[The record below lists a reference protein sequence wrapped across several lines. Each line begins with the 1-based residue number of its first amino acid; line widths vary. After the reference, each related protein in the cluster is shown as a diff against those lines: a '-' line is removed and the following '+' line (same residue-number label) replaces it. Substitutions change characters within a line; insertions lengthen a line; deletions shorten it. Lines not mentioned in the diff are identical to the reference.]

1 MTSMLRS
8 RVPSSGDGAQKLF
21 LQDELALLVLFTG
34 FIRLIVF
41 PADGLLA
48 LAAVDVAYYVTSR
61 SHIALVG
68 VRLGDVDDGIE
79 EVRLAVLTAEVLMT
93 VSDMATCG
101 SSICAHPAE
110 YVVVVGEMRLA
121 VLAAVDARRG
131 RVEVDVVREAH
142 IDGQAIRRVNRGLL
156 LRGSCVE
163 TVAVIRAVVRGGH
176 SLLVAAGHT
185 CCWRGCKGRK
195 VAGS

>member
-79 EVRLAVLTAEVLMT
+79 EVRLAVLTAEV
-93 VSDMATCG
+93 
-101 SSICAHPAE
+101 PAE

-142 IDGQAIRRVNRGLL
+142 SDGQAIRRVNRGLL
-156 LRGSCVE
+156 RRGSCVE
-163 TVAVIRAVVRGGH
+163 TVTVIRAVVRGGH

-185 CCWRGCKGRK
+185 CCWRGCKGIK

>member
-1 MTSMLRS
+1 MLRS

-41 PADGLLA
+41 PADSLLA

-61 SHIALVG
+61 GHIALVG

-110 YVVVVGEMRLA
+110 YVVMVGEMRLA

-142 IDGQAIRRVNRGLL
+142 SDRQAIRRVNRGLL
-156 LRGSCVE
+156 RRGSCVE
-163 TVAVIRAVVRGGH
+163 TVAVIRTVVRGGH